1 MLLYGKDR
9 DVQERG
15 VQVGHALYTIAFED
29 NQGMID
35 SIGSDAMRTINISPR
50 FRDEY
55 QITVIW
61 HEVIHAIWNSWGIE
75 HHPENLVNLFST
87 TIVGVIRE
95 NAIHAH
101 ISRISFRGVDYM
113 VQDTDAD
120 DVSVD
125 FGRLI
130 LNIPQH
136 NDNRRIR
143 QIWGTILYIALVEA
157 GIPDPQSY
165 ESYYRTVGFEIVNFL
180 KHEQNRWLLVS
191 TASLSLEPPASTP
204 ADPPSAPS
212 ASPALVGTLAEIF
225 DIPGAPGVKTTY
237 GATSLSS
244 KAPESE

>member
-1 MLLYGKDR
+1 M
-9 DVQERG
+9 QERG

-35 SIGSDAMRTINISPR
+35 SIGSDDEISGEVNHAMRTINISPR

-101 ISRISFRGVDYM
+101 ISRISFRGVDYI

-125 FGRLI
+125 FDRLV

-157 GIPDPQSY
+157 SIPDPQSY

-180 KHEQNRWLLVS
+180 KHEQNKWLLDA
-191 TASLSLEPPASTP
+191 TTSLSLEPPASTP
-204 ADPPSAPS
+204 ADQPSEPS
-212 ASPALVGTLAEIF
+212 ASSVFARTFVEIF
-225 DIPGAPGVKTTY
+225 APQDDSGVKTTY